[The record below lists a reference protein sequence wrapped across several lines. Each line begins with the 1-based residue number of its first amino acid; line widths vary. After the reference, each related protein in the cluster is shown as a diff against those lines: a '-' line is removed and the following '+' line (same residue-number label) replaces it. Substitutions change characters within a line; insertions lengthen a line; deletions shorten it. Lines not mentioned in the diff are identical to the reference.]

1 MESPKR
7 SRQLMTSSQ
16 RNMSPEIRTD
26 RIDSKVR
33 PSAGSLKSARNKV
46 GTQHIIVIPLSCT
59 HSRNFLGSITV
70 ARSAIHTRAPQI
82 SGTNNSL
89 IEKSNDKGA
98 VWLNLSVSD
107 MENSLAC
114 HFK

>member
-26 RIDSKVR
+26 RIDCKAR
-33 PSAGSLKSARNKV
+33 PSLGSRKSARNNV
-46 GTQHIIVIPLSCT
+46 GTQHITVILLSWS
-59 HSRNFLGSITV
+59 HSRNFPGLITV
-70 ARSAIHTRAPQI
+70 VRSAIQTRAPQI
-82 SGTNNSL
+82 SGTNNSFR
-89 IEKSNDKGA
+89 EKSKDNGA

-107 MENSLAC
+107 TENSLAC
-114 HFK
+114 HLK